1 MTHPDQRQVETPP
14 AEPMP
19 AASSEAAR
27 LTNPLPS
34 PGEQMPDTAVRAR
47 TRAAMRALPLRAWLA
62 LGVLAVFLFV
72 AVAGPWLWPYDAAA
86 TQVQN
91 RLLAPGA
98 ERTDGSTALLGT
110 DAVGQDVLAQVIAGS
125 RVSMVVA
132 LATVLAAGSAGLVL
146 GVLAGYFGGWADM
159 LISRFGDLQLAFP
172 SILLAILLAGAL
184 GPSITNIIIALA
196 LTRWVIFARVVRA
209 SALSV
214 RHLDYVDSARVLG
227 VNRRRILRR
236 YILPACWQ
244 PLLIAATAQVG
255 LTMVA
260 EASLSFLGLGVPVD
274 TPSWGTTIANGRDY
288 LSSAW
293 WIATAPGVA
302 LALVVVSIG
311 VLGDTL
317 RDKADPTT
325 EL

>member
-1 MTHPDQRQVETPP
+1 MTDPDQRQVEARP
-14 AEPMP
+14 AELQPP
-19 AASSEAAR
+19 TGSGTA
-27 LTNPLPS
+27 LQTGPLP
-34 PGEQMPDTAVRAR
+34 QPDAPTPQFTGRARVRSAVRS
-47 TRAAMRALPLRAWLA
+47 LPLRAWLA
-62 LGVLAVFLFV
+62 LGVLTVFLFV
-72 AVAGPWLWPYDAAA
+72 AVAGPWLWPYDSVT

-91 RLLAPGA
+91 RLLAPGT
-98 ERTDGSTALLGT
+98 ERANGSTALLGT

-132 LATVLAAGSAGLVL
+132 LATVLAAGTAGLLL
-146 GVLAGYFGGWADM
+146 GMFAGYFGGWVDL

-209 SALSV
+209 TALST

-227 VNRRRILRR
+227 ANRRRILRR
-236 YILPACWQ
+236 YILPSCWQ

-260 EASLSFLGLGVPVD
+260 EASLSFLGLGVPVG
-274 TPSWGTTIANGRDY
+274 TASWGTTIANGRDY

-293 WIATAPGVA
+293 WIATVPGVA

-325 EL
+325 QL